1 MSRTRADIPSDRPRQ
16 TSDGVGG
23 GQLFELPALDPVLIW
38 CLVSTFVFG
47 LVAHGYRMGAAA
59 FSHDSLIID
68 SHVDFA
74 HQVGIGRFMQVPVW
88 VLRGYI
94 NAPFLLGVI
103 ALLWLALSLWLAMR
117 LLGIRDR
124 SLVALACGAV
134 TTCVTFSAS
143 YATYAPMIDIY
154 MLALLC
160 ATLAVVTLRRLAG
173 WRGACVSAAL
183 LVCAMGL
190 YQSYAEVFT
199 VLVVLDAIARLC
211 RREAPRAQVVRDG
224 LRAVLALVLGAVAYM
239 LTYRVTCALSACPAI
254 SDAPNSVG
262 GALVPGPLQLL
273 ALLGGAYAHP
283 FAFLLHYQGW
293 VFRLVYLLLACCV
306 VACLSVR
313 LRREAAPA
321 SDVALC
327 VAGLAL
333 LPLMMNWEYVVTRG
347 FIHDLMTFSYAYF
360 FVLVALSLQLCFE
373 AAPAAHADVHAHA
386 WLSAVPPVVMIL
398 LALVTLNQT
407 VFANQLYL
415 NKRLQE
421 QTALSY
427 YTRVIDRME
436 TTDGYVAGQTKVA
449 FVGTSDKSPLTFMRP
464 GYEGVSPKGYEGTT
478 GMAAWAVG
486 TYYGTYEFYLENVL
500 GYPVNM
506 VSEGQ
511 VASLSRTDEVESM
524 GAFPA
529 KDSCRFVGDV
539 LVVKVGE

>member
-1 MSRTRADIPSDRPRQ
+1 MSRTRADIPSSRPKE

-23 GQLFELPALDPVLIW
+23 GQLFGLPALDPVLIW

-68 SHVDFA
+68 SHVDLA

-94 NAPFLLGVI
+94 NAPFLLGVL

-124 SLVALACGAV
+124 SLVTLACGAV

-160 ATLAVVTLRRLAG
+160 ATLAIVVLRRLAG

-199 VLVVLDAIARLC
+199 VLVMLDAIARLC
-211 RREAPRAQVVRDG
+211 RGEAPRAQVVRDG
-224 LRAVLALVLGAVAYM
+224 LRAVLALVLGAVAYI
-239 LTYRVTCALSACPAI
+239 LAYKASCALSACPVI

-262 GALVPGPLQLL
+262 GALFPGPLQLL

-283 FAFLLHYQGW
+283 FVFLLHYQGW
-293 VFRLVYLLLACCV
+293 VFRLVYLVLACCV
-306 VACLSVR
+306 AACLAAR

-321 SDVALC
+321 PDAALC

-373 AAPAAHADVHAHA
+373 SAPAASAHAHA
-386 WLSAVPPVVMIL
+386 RVRIVAIPPVAMAL
-398 LALVTLNQT
+398 LVLVILNQT

-427 YTRVIDRME
+427 YTRVIGRME
-436 TTDGYVAGQTKVA
+436 MTDGYVAGQTKVA
-449 FVGTSDKSPLTFMRP
+449 FVGTSDNSPLTFMRP
-464 GYEGVSPKGYEGTT
+464 GYEGVSPRGYEGTT
-478 GMAAWAVG
+478 GIAAWSVG

-506 VSEGQ
+506 VPEGQ
-511 VASLSRTDEVESM
+511 AASLSRTDEVESM